1 MTTDVGICSLEL
13 CKKRPKINLFA
24 IAQVQNDHVHG
35 TIPNWTRCRRQ
46 LNFQNILHVERLT
59 IQDIWW
65 YDQATKTNQISF
77 APRLLNTVQTAAKWG
92 GLSARPVYW
101 AFGVSSLALC
111 GDVSA
116 NDKSPKPLPH
126 CFSVFLCFGVLKQ
139 WGWHYDNDVMTLML

>member
-13 CKKRPKINLFA
+13 CKKRPQINLFA
-24 IAQVQNDHVHG
+24 IAQVQNDHASPAGQDVEG
-35 TIPNWTRCRRQ
+35 NWI
-46 LNFQNILHVERLT
+46 FLHVERLT

-92 GLSARPVYW
+92 GLSARPGYW
-101 AFGVSSLALC
+101 AFGVSSLALS

-126 CFSVFLCFGVLKQ
+126 CFSVFLCFGVLNQ
-139 WGWHYDNDVMTLML
+139 WGWHYDDDVKTLMLMIWY